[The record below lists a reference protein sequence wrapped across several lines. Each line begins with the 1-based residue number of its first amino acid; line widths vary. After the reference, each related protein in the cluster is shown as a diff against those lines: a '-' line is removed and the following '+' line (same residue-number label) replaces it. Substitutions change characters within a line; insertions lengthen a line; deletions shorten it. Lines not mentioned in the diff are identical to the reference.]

1 MAIWGWEA
9 VFDHKREMLM
19 AGFDMG
25 EGKRQRK
32 EIGVWHLPAPHLP
45 EQLLLIVYPH
55 LPRDKNELERE
66 EESSLSQSSQP
77 RGEIC
82 GTCCTL
88 TPGWLHSLVASL
100 ISWMRREGEKIK
112 SVIERRERERKCA
125 KEKKRKNNLFLVKRV
140 REFEVI
146 FSWLFE
152 HALLLHLS
160 GSSHSQSKWLA

>member
-1 MAIWGWEA
+1 MYLKFVTVKILLIIPSILVLIKSCKWPSEAERQSLITKERCWWQDLIW
-9 VFDHKREMLM
+9 
-19 AGFDMG
+19 G
-25 EGKRQRK
+25 EGKRERK

-112 SVIERRERERKCA
+112 SVIERERGERKCA
-125 KEKKRKNNLFLVKRV
+125 KI
-140 REFEVI
+140 I
-146 FSWLFE
+146 FF
-152 HALLLHLS
+152 
-160 GSSHSQSKWLA
+160 